1 MRVFRSSIPEED
13 AMLHSSP
20 RSSALGI
27 VARAAILGAVVTMVS
42 ACAQSDATAPA
53 GSSALRPLAAVATA
67 SGTNGQGPDACTPDT
82 KLIGRFAAS
91 TADVPGTWWR
101 LTKDRFDAL
110 GVTDYKAALEGFYGQ
125 TFNTL
130 DDAIQFLIAGV
141 ASWDAN
147 GNGYVCAFE
156 ERGTRAYLG
165 VNVSYLLGIADDK
178 HVGE

>member
-1 MRVFRSSIPEED
+1 MAKPLPRTRALLVVGFR
-13 AMLHSSP
+13 AT
-20 RSSALGI
+20 
-27 VARAAILGAVVTMVS
+27 LGAVTTLAI
-42 ACAQSDATAPA
+42 ACAQPDPTAPTRQPA
-53 GSSALRPLAAVATA
+53 VRPISAAAVA
-67 SGTNGQGPDACTPDT
+67 NGQGPQACTPDV

-125 TFNTL
+125 TFPTL
-130 DDAIQFLIAGV
+130 ADAIQFLIDGV
-141 ASWDAN
+141 VSFDTN

-165 VNVSYLLGIADDK
+165 VNALYLLGIADDK
-178 HVGE
+178 HVDD